1 MKTLRKMNGNK
12 YLFYLL
18 VAGIF
23 GIMFLLN
30 HYTFYAA
37 DDYSYMNSFATH
49 KKIQTVWDIFPSMYA
64 HAKGMN
70 GRLVAHFFVQLFLLL
85 PSGIFDVVNAVLF
98 TMLILIL
105 YRYLFWNKKRNA
117 LALVSIFGLVWY
129 FAPAFGQTMLWLD
142 GSCNYLWGCTFSLYY
157 LYPFMKLA
165 KNEKVM
171 EGKIQKILFLVAGF
185 AMGDYLETA
194 SFGTIVLAVLLL
206 AYHRWMKKEKIPV
219 WGMGSVLTMLAGFL
233 FMMTAPGTLKNKV
246 ATSGLHGY
254 VDNFINAMDLYVEHL
269 LILLL
274 ILIVL
279 IVCSVILEWYKKT
292 WIALF
297 FLAASLITNFMHTV
311 ASYYPERNMLSSA
324 LFLIVGILIMV
335 EEFWHRKIGIAV
347 TCSCWILLVFFTVQ
361 FFHGSW
367 DIYNTYAK
375 CMARDR
381 LAKEQIAAGEKNL
394 TLPVVIPETEY
405 AALKGL
411 ADLDAA
417 DRYAWNNAAMAAYYQ
432 VESII
437 GVAE

>member
-85 PSGIFDVVNAVLF
+85 PSGIFDVV
-98 TMLILIL
+98 
-105 YRYLFWNKKRNA
+105 
-117 LALVSIFGLVWY
+117 WY

-142 GSCNYLWGCTFSLYY
+142 RSCNYLWGCTFSLYY

>member
-1 MKTLRKMNGNK
+1 
-12 YLFYLL
+12 
-18 VAGIF
+18 
-23 GIMFLLN
+23 
-30 HYTFYAA
+30 
-37 DDYSYMNSFATH
+37 
-49 KKIQTVWDIFPSMYA
+49 
-64 HAKGMN
+64 
-70 GRLVAHFFVQLFLLL
+70 
-85 PSGIFDVVNAVLF
+85 
-98 TMLILIL
+98 
-105 YRYLFWNKKRNA
+105 
-117 LALVSIFGLVWY
+117 
-129 FAPAFGQTMLWLD
+129 
-142 GSCNYLWGCTFSLYY
+142 
-157 LYPFMKLA
+157 
-165 KNEKVM
+165 M
-171 EGKIQKILFLVAGF
+171 EGKIQKSLFLVAGF

-411 ADLDAA
+411 ADLDVANQ
-417 DRYAWNNAAMAAYYQ
+417 YVWNNAAMAAYYQ